1 MARGPVKALGVT
13 SMLFDFEQMTPMQC
27 FEFLTGTVV
36 PRPIA
41 LVTSVSPEGVV
52 NAAPY
57 SFFNIMGIEPPVVAC
72 TVLPAPDGR
81 MKDTGQNILSAREF
95 VANLVSESM
104 AEAMNVTC
112 IDAPADVEELT
123 LAGLQTVASDAL
135 KTPRVAGC
143 PVALECVLHA
153 DIPLGT
159 NQFIAIGRIVR
170 AHVADEF
177 VLDSAKHI
185 FDTPGLRLIGAMHA
199 AKWYARTSD
208 RFAMERPTWAGWIEH
223 KRI

>member
-1 MARGPVKALGVT
+1 
-13 SMLFDFEQMTPMQC
+13 MLFDFEQMTPMQC

-41 LVTSVSPEGVV
+41 LITTQSPEGTV

-72 TVLPAPDGR
+72 TVLPRLDGS
-81 MKDTGQNILSAREF
+81 MKDTGRNILSTREF
-95 VANLVSESM
+95 VVNLVSEQM

-112 IDAPADVEELT
+112 IDAPSDVEELS
-123 LAGLQTVASDAL
+123 LAGLRTMPSGKVSP
-135 KTPRVAGC
+135 PRVEAS
-143 PVALECVLHA
+143 PVAFECVLHA
-153 DIPLGT
+153 EVPLSA

-177 VLDSAKHI
+177 VLDAPKHL
-185 FDTPGLRLIGAMHA
+185 FDTPALQLIGAMHA
-199 AKWYARTSD
+199 AKWYSRTSNL
-208 RFAMERPTWAGWIEH
+208 FAMDRPTWADWINRQ
-223 KRI
+223 K